1 MVSRLN
7 GKDRG
12 LESYKGLWRARLMI
26 DGRMWRSRL
35 VQTKTEAKE
44 IYESKK
50 ADHRRA
56 LYFPDRPAHAELT
69 VTDLF
74 VEYLPLVKEQSD
86 YRGQQRFAAW
96 WVARWQTRL
105 VYGLTVKDLEDGR
118 RDLRDGGRSIGTVNH
133 YLKCLRHA
141 MRRVV
146 TPRSLVIDLWAHF
159 KMDAPESS
167 IPATLSPEQESRL
180 QAQLGKRDY
189 RIVRLAV
196 ILGLRRG
203 QFFGLRWEW
212 VLWDL
217 AAITIPAFKRQP
229 ARAIPIAS
237 EGVRI
242 LKALWTEQ
250 GKPSAGW
257 LFPHATKPGEPVV
270 ANDWYRYHF
279 KKAARRAGLYQIGVV
294 FHSLRHTWAT
304 RQLQTGANIRTV
316 QRGGGWSSL
325 KMVEKYTQAF
335 DQDVRRA
342 VECAASIGPGTV
354 TRLSSKKAKRIKP
367 ALAV

>member
-1 MVSRLN
+1 MGRLN

-35 VQTKTEAKE
+35 VPTKTEAKE

-50 ADHRRA
+50 AVHRRA
-56 LYFPDRPAHAELT
+56 LYFPDRPAHSELT
-69 VTDLF
+69 IKELF
-74 VEYLPLVKEQSD
+74 AEYLPLVKGQSD
-86 YRGQQRFAAW
+86 YRGQVRFAAW
-96 WVARWQTRL
+96 WVARWKTRL
-105 VYGLTVKDLEDGR
+105 VYGLTVKDLEDAR
-118 RDLRDGGRSIGTVNH
+118 RDLRDTGRSVGTVNH

-159 KMDAPESS
+159 KMDAPDSS
-167 IPATLSPEQESRL
+167 IPMTLSPEQEGRL

-189 RIVRLAV
+189 RTVRLAM

-212 VLWDL
+212 LLWDL
-217 AAITIPAFKRQP
+217 AAFNLPAFKRQP
-229 ARAIPIAS
+229 ARVIPSAT
-237 EGVRI
+237 EGMRI
-242 LKALWTEQ
+242 LKALWIEQ
-250 GKPSAGW
+250 GKPSEGW
-257 LFPHATKPGEPVV
+257 LFPHATKPGQPVV

-279 KKAARRAGLYQIGVV
+279 KAAARRAGLYQIGVV

-304 RQLQTGANIRTV
+304 RQLQAGANIRTV

-335 DQDVRRA
+335 DLDVRRS
-342 VECAASIGPGTV
+342 VEAAASIGPSGTV
-354 TRLSSKKAKRIKP
+354 TRLSSKKRKRINS